1 MGFDISDFNY
11 LMWSEF
17 FLSLLLKINNI
28 LWCWFNDFRFCSRCL
43 LGFLF
48 EKFFCVDFFDF
59 FFDFSSFF
67 FNFYEKRSRFL
78 EYWRVLIQKTQKKSS
93 EISLKTIKNLSQTT
107 TRSFP
112 MKLSKAPLAIPS
124 KHTKLY

>member
-1 MGFDISDFNY
+1 MGFYISDFNY

-17 FLSLLLKINNI
+17 FLSHLLKINII
-28 LWCWFNDFRFCSRCL
+28 LWCWFNDFRFCCRCL

-59 FFDFSSFF
+59 SLIFPVFSSIFMR
-67 FNFYEKRSRFL
+67 NAADFL
-78 EYWRVLIQKTQKKSS
+78 NIEEFWFKKHKKKSS

-107 TRSFP
+107 TRRFP

>member
-17 FLSLLLKINNI
+17 FLSLLLKINII
-28 LWCWFNDFRFCSRCL
+28 LWCWFNDFRFCCRCL
-43 LGFLF
+43 LRFLF
-48 EKFFCVDFFDF
+48 EKFFCVDFSDF

>member
-1 MGFDISDFNY
+1 MGFYISDFNY

-17 FLSLLLKINNI
+17 FLSLLLKINII
-28 LWCWFNDFRFCSRCL
+28 LWCWFNDFRFCCRCL

-48 EKFFCVDFFDF
+48 EKFFCVDFSDF

-78 EYWRVLIQKTQKKSS
+78 EYWRVLIQKTQKKILGNLLKNHQKPFPNHHAPFSHETLKSS
-93 EISLKTIKNLSQTT
+93 PRNPLQTH
-107 TRSFP
+107 
-112 MKLSKAPLAIPS
+112 KV
-124 KHTKLY
+124 Y